1 MEIDPAVWSL
11 LIVGVV
17 GVLLL
22 SPVFLSLLRSKEE
35 SGQSPLHEERCSIRR
50 GIGLGLV
57 IGGNVPLWRC
67 SLYDNFMVISMFFT
81 IIIPYI
87 EIDQVERQSSFL
99 SSSVRIDWRQGGG
112 HRMETIR
119 IFTRHPDKIEKL
131 IKAKIVTQKEQL

>member
-1 MEIDPAVWSL
+1 MEIDSAVWSL
-11 LIVGVV
+11 FIVGVV

-22 SPVFLSLLRSKEE
+22 SPVFLSRLRSKEE

-57 IGGNVPLWRC
+57 IGGNVPMWRC
-67 SLYDNFMVISMFFT
+67 SLYDNFMVISMFSS

-87 EIDQVERQSSFL
+87 EIDQVERQKSFL
-99 SSSVRIDWRQGGG
+99 SSSVRIDWRQGG